1 MRAFMGGLTAALRE
15 ELTSVSGSRYIGH
28 TQLLWREE
36 VPILHNSRATVLA
49 APHMS
54 AATAPA
60 QWHKLCAGLP
70 GQ

>member
-1 MRAFMGGLTAALRE
+1 MRAFTAALRE
-15 ELTSVSGSRYIGH
+15 ELTSVSGSRYMGH

-36 VPILHNSRATVLA
+36 VPLLHNSRATVLA
-49 APHMS
+49 APHIN

-60 QWHKLCAGLP
+60 QWHKLCPGLP